1 MKIYV
6 GNLSTEVTEEELREA
21 FEASGQ
27 VEEVNIVKDRY
38 SGQSRGFGFV
48 EMPNKAEAQAAIAA
62 LNGEELKGR
71 TLNVNEARP
80 RPGGGGGG
88 RRPGGGYGGGGGGR
102 RPSGGYGGG
111 GGGRRPGG
119 GYGGGGGGRQRSW

>member
-62 LNGEELKGR
+62 LNGEEFKGR

-88 RRPGGGYGGGGGGR
+88 RRPGGGYGGGGGG
-102 RPSGGYGGG
+102 

-119 GYGGGGGGRQRSW
+119 GYEGGGGGRQRSW

>member
-102 RPSGGYGGG
+102 RP
-111 GGGRRPGG
+111 GG
-119 GYGGGGGGRQRSW
+119 GYEGGGGGRQRSW